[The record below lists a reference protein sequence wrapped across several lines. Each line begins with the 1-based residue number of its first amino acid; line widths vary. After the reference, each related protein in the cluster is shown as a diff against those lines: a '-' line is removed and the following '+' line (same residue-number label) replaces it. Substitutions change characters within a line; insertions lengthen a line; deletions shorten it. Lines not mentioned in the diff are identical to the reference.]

1 MCGQPPSHDQTS
13 GFYPHLTVI
22 CLHPNIKHPQVTF
35 KIPLFIL
42 YTFKKQDISLVASGT
57 QTLNLPK
64 YGKPRA
70 ESLFLS

>member
-35 KIPLFIL
+35 KILPTFHFI
-42 YTFKKQDISLVASGT
+42 YIKKTRHIPGCKWDANSQST
-57 QTLNLPK
+57 
-64 YGKPRA
+64 
-70 ESLFLS
+70 